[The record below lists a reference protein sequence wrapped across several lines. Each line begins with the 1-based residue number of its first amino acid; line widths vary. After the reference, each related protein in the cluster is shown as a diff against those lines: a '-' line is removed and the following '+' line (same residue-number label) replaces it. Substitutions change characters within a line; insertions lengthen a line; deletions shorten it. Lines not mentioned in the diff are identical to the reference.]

1 MSGQDRFVKR
11 LSWSSQDADKYL
23 VMRAPTIALA
33 VEIKDGTPVLLETIS
48 DSHEIELL
56 EQSVQLGVTDPLQKV
71 RDHRDKQRREDNEF
85 SDYVEDLL
93 SKPFL
98 KTEIQKYGV
107 QWLKSRIR
115 IEQFQKD
122 EKEAAKVIANYAFQ
136 IFSGETSLRDFF
148 LSGPK
153 AQVRVR
159 VIVVQRHQDFVKS
172 A

>member
-1 MSGQDRFVKR
+1 
-11 LSWSSQDADKYL
+11 
-23 VMRAPTIALA
+23 MRAPTIALA
-33 VEIKDGTPVLLETIS
+33 VEMKNGTPVLLETIS
-48 DSHEIELL
+48 DSHEIQLL
-56 EQSVQLGVTDPLQKV
+56 EQSVQLGETDPLGRVRTHREKQKL
-71 RDHRDKQRREDNEF
+71 EDNEF

-98 KTEIQKYGV
+98 KAEIQKYGV

-115 IEQFQKD
+115 IEQFQED
-122 EKEAAKVIANYAFQ
+122 EKEAAKVIAEYAFK
-136 IFSGETSLRDFF
+136 IFAEETALRDFF

-159 VIVVQRHQDFVKS
+159 VIIVQNDLGTAAKI

>member
-1 MSGQDRFVKR
+1 M
-11 LSWSSQDADKYL
+11 
-23 VMRAPTIALA
+23 MRAPTIALA
-33 VEIKDGTPVLLETIS
+33 VEMKNGTPVLLETIS
-48 DSHEIELL
+48 DSHEISLL
-56 EQSVQLGVTDPLQKV
+56 EQSVQLGEKDPLEQI
-71 RDHRDKQRREDNEF
+71 RAHREKQRREDNDF

-98 KTEIQKYGV
+98 KAEIQKYGV

-122 EKEAAKVIANYAFQ
+122 EGEAAKVIAEYAFK
-136 IFSGETSLRDFF
+136 IFSEETALRDFF
-148 LSGPK
+148 LAGPK

-159 VIVVQRHQDFVKS
+159 VIVLQNQLDTAKI